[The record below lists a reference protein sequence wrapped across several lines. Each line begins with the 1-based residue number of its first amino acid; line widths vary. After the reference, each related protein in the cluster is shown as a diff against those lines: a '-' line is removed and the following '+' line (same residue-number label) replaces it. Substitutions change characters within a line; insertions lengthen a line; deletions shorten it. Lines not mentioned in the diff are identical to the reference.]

1 MENEKKVQF
10 NKDDKG
16 QYVAQYVSSGTTAI
30 QINRTECAPLR
41 VLASIGSM
49 TPIVVVKFGDDSP
62 KDLIFELN
70 IVPGVNVTIISKSEV
85 KEAAMIEA

>member
-1 MENEKKVQF
+1 MEKDLQF
-10 NKDDKG
+10 IEDEKG
-16 QYVAQYVSSGTTAI
+16 QYVAQFVSSGTTAI
-30 QINRTECAPLR
+30 QINRTESAQLK
-41 VLASIGSM
+41 VFAAIGNL
-49 TPIVVVKFGDDSP
+49 TPILVVKFGDDST